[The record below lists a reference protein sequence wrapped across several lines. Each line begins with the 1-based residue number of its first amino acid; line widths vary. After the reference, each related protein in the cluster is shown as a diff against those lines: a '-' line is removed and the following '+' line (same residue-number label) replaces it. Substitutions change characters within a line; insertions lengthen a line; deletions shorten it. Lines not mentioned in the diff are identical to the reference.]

1 MRPQKI
7 PTPENKMF
15 YSSPLHPAIYN
26 LELNHSSQKFLF
38 CYSIIETNPLKYESD
53 LSPGSLE
60 YTDIYTGF
68 GSCDMLT
75 ERGYIDTYTDSGCYD
90 IPTEVDFTMENPETY
105 LECTERLSE
114 SSDIQQ

>member
-1 MRPQKI
+1 MKPQKI

-15 YSSPLHPAIYN
+15 YSSPLHPVLYN

-38 CYSIIETNPLKYESD
+38 RYSVIETNPQKYESD